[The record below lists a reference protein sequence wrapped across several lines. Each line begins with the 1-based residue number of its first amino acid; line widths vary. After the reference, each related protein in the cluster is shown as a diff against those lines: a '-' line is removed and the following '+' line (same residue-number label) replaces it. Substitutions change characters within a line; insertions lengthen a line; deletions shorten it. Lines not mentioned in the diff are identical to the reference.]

1 MKLQPR
7 GVAPP
12 LSPAPNPTP
21 PACEHCRERGYIPLG
36 AQPTPGWGTAEGLR
50 AALERGQCCLCTC
63 GEGRWWRDWFAE
75 LAETLTDRDGRP
87 VPTGFRMPTRGIPDF
102 EERAA

>member
-12 LSPAPNPTP
+12 LAPAPNPTP

-63 GEGRWWRDWFAE
+63 SGGRWWRDWFRD
-75 LAETLTDRDGRP
+75 LAAPLRDRDGRHLA
-87 VPTGFRMPTRGIPDF
+87 TGFHMPTQGIPDF
-102 EERAA
+102 GERAA